1 MKTILPTAALFAL
14 AACAAPEAPQAAEPA
29 PAPQTRAEAPAAPT
43 LAGEWRIAELGGQT
57 LPADARA
64 RISFDAARSV
74 FNGSAGC
81 NSLFG
86 SYQADGAS
94 LKFGD
99 TASTLMACEPAL
111 MKREQALSSALR
123 RTAAYEFDNGALVFK
138 NKQGKTLLKA
148 VK

>member
-1 MKTILPTAALFAL
+1 MKTNSANRRTLRPRRLRRARSPAGRRTRSRAANPRRSSRRTD
-14 AACAAPEAPQAAEPA
+14 ACGRMAHCRVGRP
-29 PAPQTRAEAPAAPT
+29 
-43 LAGEWRIAELGGQT
+43 T

-64 RISFDAARSV
+64 RISFDAARSA